1 MFSCSESF
9 WFHANITPV
18 VNLKKKNELGVKVDL
33 QSMSEQGAKVVKLRF
48 SFVDF
53 TIPLLSQ

>member
-18 VNLKKKNELGVKVDL
+18 VNLKKNELGVKVDL